1 MKTMTIEALVVGL
14 KKEFNTDVFEHIV
27 NRYVPLYKKCFNQI
41 KVPNY
46 DLEDYYQEAQIIML
60 EAIDM
65 YDPAKQHRFSGF
77 FKLLYKNRIIN
88 LCRADQAYKRGGG
101 VRELSLEYQSNK
113 NQSEINLLD
122 QIENH
127 YHISAQDMIELKE
140 VHNLFIDSLS
150 SLERKVFFNYQK
162 GDSVREIAKQLV
174 ISETQ
179 VQSAYDR
186 CRKKLKDSFSLE

>member
-1 MKTMTIEALVVGL
+1 
-14 KKEFNTDVFEHIV
+14 
-27 NRYVPLYKKCFNQI
+27 
-41 KVPNY
+41 
-46 DLEDYYQEAQIIML
+46 EDYYQEGQIIML

-113 NQSEINLLD
+113 SQSEINLLD

>member
-1 MKTMTIEALVVGL
+1 MTIEALVVGL

-27 NRYVPLYKKCFNQI
+27 NRYVPLYKNCFNQI

-46 DLEDYYQEAQIIML
+46 DLEDYYQEGQIIML

-101 VRELSLEYQSNK
+101 IRELPLEYHSNK

>member
-27 NRYVPLYKKCFNQI
+27 NRYVPLYKSCFNQI

-101 VRELSLEYQSNK
+101 IRELSLEYQSNK
-113 NQSEINLLD
+113 SQSEINLLD

>member
-27 NRYVPLYKKCFNQI
+27 NRYVPLYKNCFNQI

-46 DLEDYYQEAQIIML
+46 DLEDYYQEGQIIML

-101 VRELSLEYQSNK
+101 IRELSLEYQSNK

-127 YHISAQDMIELKE
+127 YHISAQEMIELKE

-150 SLERKVFFNYQK
+150 ALERKVFFNYQK

>member
-27 NRYVPLYKKCFNQI
+27 NRYVPLYKNCFNQI

-46 DLEDYYQEAQIIML
+46 DLEDYYQEGQIIML

-113 NQSEINLLD
+113 SQSEINLLD

>member
-27 NRYVPLYKKCFNQI
+27 NRYVPLYKSCFNQI

-46 DLEDYYQEAQIIML
+46 DLEDYYQEGQIIML

-101 VRELSLEYQSNK
+101 IRELSLEYQSNK
-113 NQSEINLLD
+113 SQSEINLLD

>member
-1 MKTMTIEALVVGL
+1 MTIEALVVGL

-27 NRYVPLYKKCFNQI
+27 NRYVPLYKNCFNQI

-46 DLEDYYQEAQIIML
+46 DLEDYYQEGQIIML

-101 VRELSLEYQSNK
+101 IRELPLEYQSNK
-113 NQSEINLLD
+113 NHNEISVLD

>member
-1 MKTMTIEALVVGL
+1 MTIEALVVGL

-27 NRYVPLYKKCFNQI
+27 NRYVPLYKNCFNQI

-46 DLEDYYQEAQIIML
+46 DLEDYYQEGQIIML

-101 VRELSLEYQSNK
+101 IRELPLEYNSNK
-113 NQSEINLLD
+113 NHNEISVLD

>member
-1 MKTMTIEALVVGL
+1 M
-14 KKEFNTDVFEHIV
+14 
-27 NRYVPLYKKCFNQI
+27 
-41 KVPNY
+41 
-46 DLEDYYQEAQIIML
+46 
-60 EAIDM
+60 
-65 YDPAKQHRFSGF
+65 
-77 FKLLYKNRIIN
+77 
-88 LCRADQAYKRGGG
+88 
-101 VRELSLEYQSNK
+101 SLEYQSNK

>member
-1 MKTMTIEALVVGL
+1 MTIEALVVGL

-27 NRYVPLYKKCFNQI
+27 NRYVPLYKSCFNQI

-101 VRELSLEYQSNK
+101 IRELSLEYQSNK
-113 NQSEINLLD
+113 SQSEINLLD

-127 YHISAQDMIELKE
+127 YHISAQEMIELKE

>member
-1 MKTMTIEALVVGL
+1 MKTMTIEALVIGL

-27 NRYVPLYKKCFNQI
+27 NRYVPLYKSCFNQI

-113 NQSEINLLD
+113 SQSEINLLD

>member
-27 NRYVPLYKKCFNQI
+27 NRYVPLYKSCFNQI

-46 DLEDYYQEAQIIML
+46 DLEDYYQEGQIIML

-101 VRELSLEYQSNK
+101 IRELPLEYNSNK
-113 NQSEINLLD
+113 NHNEISVLD

>member
-1 MKTMTIEALVVGL
+1 
-14 KKEFNTDVFEHIV
+14 
-27 NRYVPLYKKCFNQI
+27 
-41 KVPNY
+41 
-46 DLEDYYQEAQIIML
+46 
-60 EAIDM
+60 
-65 YDPAKQHRFSGF
+65 
-77 FKLLYKNRIIN
+77 
-88 LCRADQAYKRGGG
+88 
-101 VRELSLEYQSNK
+101 
-113 NQSEINLLD
+113 
-122 QIENH
+122 
-127 YHISAQDMIELKE
+127 MIELKE

>member
-1 MKTMTIEALVVGL
+1 M
-14 KKEFNTDVFEHIV
+14 DCC
-27 NRYVPLYKKCFNQI
+27 Y
-41 KVPNY
+41 
-46 DLEDYYQEAQIIML
+46 
-60 EAIDM
+60 
-65 YDPAKQHRFSGF
+65 
-77 FKLLYKNRIIN
+77 

-101 VRELSLEYQSNK
+101 IRELSLEYQSNK
-113 NQSEINLLD
+113 SQSEINLLD

>member
-1 MKTMTIEALVVGL
+1 MTIEALVVGL

-27 NRYVPLYKKCFNQI
+27 NRYVPLYKNCFNQI

-46 DLEDYYQEAQIIML
+46 DLEDYYQEGQIIML

-101 VRELSLEYQSNK
+101 IRELPLEYHSNK
-113 NQSEINLLD
+113 NHNEISVLD

>member
-1 MKTMTIEALVVGL
+1 MTIEALVVGL

-27 NRYVPLYKKCFNQI
+27 NRYVPLYKNCFNQI

-113 NQSEINLLD
+113 SQSEINLLD

-127 YHISAQDMIELKE
+127 YHISAQEMIELKE

>member
-1 MKTMTIEALVVGL
+1 MRTMTIEALVIGL

-27 NRYVPLYKKCFNQI
+27 NRYVPLYKSCFNQI

-46 DLEDYYQEAQIIML
+46 DLEDYYQEGQIIML

-101 VRELSLEYQSNK
+101 IRELSLEYQSNK

-127 YHISAQDMIELKE
+127 YHISAQEMIELKE

>member
-27 NRYVPLYKKCFNQI
+27 NRYVPLYKSCFNQI

-101 VRELSLEYQSNK
+101 IRELSLEYQSNK
-113 NQSEINLLD
+113 SQSEINLLD

-162 GDSVREIAKQLV
+162 GDSVREIAKQFV

>member
-1 MKTMTIEALVVGL
+1 MTIEALVVGL

-27 NRYVPLYKKCFNQI
+27 NRYVPLYKNCFNQI

-46 DLEDYYQEAQIIML
+46 DLEDYYQEGQIIML

-113 NQSEINLLD
+113 SQSEINLLD